1 MNAKTSS
8 EADQLKILPLRSL
21 DDFILGSARFQVP
34 DFKDLDKW
42 ARRMQSNLLYYQTNY
57 FAVFAVIFLLLCY
70 IDPLRVL
77 MGSTLIVVTL
87 LSCARLATEASGP
100 TVGITVVLAGLCL
113 YYYSSLAYAL
123 LSLLVPTQVIL
134 VHASLRLRN
143 IKNKLTNNVLPL
155 DKTPMALIIQRFGL
169 QVE

>member
-1 MNAKTSS
+1 MHINHLCIA
-8 EADQLKILPLRSL
+8 IVC
-21 DDFILGSARFQVP
+21 QVP

-57 FAVFAVIFLLLCY
+57 FAVFSVIFLLLCY
-70 IDPLRVL
+70 IDPLRVV
-77 MGSTLIVVTL
+77 MGSVLIITTL
-87 LSCARLATEASGP
+87 LSAARLSTGASAP
-100 TVGITVVLAGLCL
+100 AVGVTVVLGALCV

-123 LSLLVPTQVIL
+123 LSLLVPVQGILFINSARRNIQNVFVSVIF

-143 IKNKLTNNVLPL
+143 MKNKLTNSVVSLE
-155 DKTPMALIIQRFGL
+155 KTPMSLVIQRFGL